1 LTILNGKSYKIDMSG
16 IRFISAL
23 RRVLFGMIVF
33 ALAFAPLQ
41 SFSLASATTTMVMVK
56 ADCPQTQKKD
66 CCDKEK
72 SDCMMKQSCMTSYNS
87 SLGTLN
93 VAELKAMGI
102 QTEKLAMAD
111 AAFLEPHASPPLR
124 RPPRI

>member
-1 LTILNGKSYKIDMSG
+1 MGDIY
-16 IRFISAL
+16 FISAL

-41 SFSLASATTTMVMVK
+41 SFSLASATTTMAMGK
-56 ADCPQTQKKD
+56 ADCPQTQKKN

-72 SDCMMKQSCMTSYNS
+72 SNCMMKQSCMTSYNS

-93 VAELKAMGI
+93 LAELQAMRV
-102 QTEKLAMAD
+102 QTEKLAIAD

-124 RPPRI
+124 KPPRI